1 MSGRRGGIDNR
12 ALLELLHLALALAIL
27 ARTAFPVHIYV
38 RGMDLISPVRLLK
51 ISRIGI
57 SGLSVMS
64 ISSASR
70 RVI

>member
-12 ALLELLHLALALAIL
+12 ALLELLHLALAIL